1 VVVAYWVLKTEPTDY
16 SFEDLLREGETEW
29 AGVKNAVAV
38 RNLKA
43 MKKGDG
49 VMIYHTGKE
58 KAVVGLAKVVQA
70 AEGVVRVKAEKR
82 LERAVTLAEIKGRE
96 ELASWGL
103 VRMGR
108 LSVVPATEGEWACV
122 IGMGEGEG

>member
-82 LERAVTLAEIKGRE
+82 LERAVTLAEIKRRE

-103 VRMGR
+103 VRTGR

-122 IGMGEGEG
+122 MGMAEG